1 MLMKK
6 QQHVAGVRC
15 MCVLVCKRD
24 RDEVKNQ
31 SANEQSQIPVFR
43 ITIVINLGVSQN
55 T

>member
-1 MLMKK
+1 MWMKK

-15 MCVLVCKRD
+15 MCVLVFKRD

-43 ITIVINLGVSQN
+43 ITIVINLGVS
-55 T
+55 